1 MSTDSIELST
11 DNFDQEVLESD
22 LPVVV
27 DFWAEW
33 CGPCK
38 ALSPLIEELAG
49 EYDGQV
55 KVGKVDIDSNTSLA
69 NDHRIQA
76 VPTLIFFHKGHVLRR
91 LTGNVSR
98 SQLEE
103 MFEQLVEV
111 AEEDEG

>member
-1 MSTDSIELST
+1 MSNDAIELST

-38 ALSPLIEELAG
+38 VLSPLIDELAG

-55 KVGKVDIDSNTSLA
+55 KVGKVDIDDNTNLA

-111 AEEDEG
+111 AEEDEA

>member
-1 MSTDSIELST
+1 MGTDAIELT
-11 DNFDQEVLESD
+11 VDNFTDKVLESE

-38 ALSPLIEELAG
+38 AIAPMLDELAD

-55 KVGKVDIDSNTSLA
+55 KVGKVDIDANTNLA
-69 NDHRIQA
+69 NEHRIQA
-76 VPTLIFFHKGHVLRR
+76 IPTLIFFHKGHVLRR
-91 LTGNVSR
+91 LSGSVSR

-111 AEEDEG
+111 ASEE

>member
-1 MSTDSIELST
+1 MSNDAIELTT
-11 DNFDQEVLESD
+11 DNFEAEVLESD

-38 ALSPLIEELAG
+38 ALSPLVDELAA

-55 KVGKVDIDSNTSLA
+55 KVGKVDIDSNTHLA
-69 NDHRIQA
+69 NEHRIQA

-111 AEEDEG
+111 AEEDEA

>member
-1 MSTDSIELST
+1 MGTDAIELT
-11 DNFDQEVLESD
+11 IDNFTDKVLESD

-38 ALSPLIEELAG
+38 AIAPMLDELAD

-55 KVGKVDIDSNTSLA
+55 KVGKVDIDANTNLA
-69 NDHRIQA
+69 NEHRIQA
-76 VPTLIFFHKGHVLRR
+76 IPTLIFFHKGHVLRR
-91 LTGNVSR
+91 LSGTVSR

-111 AEEDEG
+111 AAEE